1 MSLWPAWYIQM
12 KLEIVLTPVQQEA
25 ASSLLETLA
34 VSPVA
39 VISGLAGAGKTS
51 ILMNLQA
58 MHGGVFLGSQQFL
71 DVRQAQGPAAVEE
84 TFFRMIED
92 AIQSYD
98 LVLVD
103 DLTLVTNAA
112 KGGGAG
118 GGSPAR
124 RGAYGDFGGSASP
137 GQKTR
142 FRGRE
147 GNPLADPA
155 PGASRAGRRAGG
167 LSGKMAHDAPLAV
180 RNRRTRCADDG
191 RPDRRHG
198 IGAHRIL
205 RGADRATGAV
215 RPGDR

>member
-1 MSLWPAWYIQM
+1 M

-39 VISGLAGAGKTS
+39 VISGVAGAGKTS

-58 MHGGVFLGSQQFL
+58 MHGGVFLGSQQFTN
-71 DVRQAQGPAAVEE
+71 VRQTQGPAAVEE

-112 KGGGAG
+112 KGGGDGRVHLLDAALTAILAE
-118 GGSPAR
+118 AR
-124 RGAYGDFGGSASP
+124 VL
-137 GQKTR
+137 
-142 FRGRE
+142 GRKLVFAVE
-147 GNPLADPA
+147 REIPWPI
-155 PGASRAGRRAGG
+155 RRRAQIVQVAE
-167 LSGKMAHDAPLAV
+167 LVD
-180 RNRRTRCADDG
+180 
-191 RPDRRHG
+191 
-198 IGAHRIL
+198 
-205 RGADRATGAV
+205 
-215 RPGDR
+215 